1 LVEQGQHSSIANYW
15 TKIPE
20 IFLRIYGISTV
31 FKNCI
36 YLFHDFSKK
45 NLMEKHCTRDKTYIA
60 REKPHDRRWHT
71 IRNTK
76 SKSHE

>member
-1 LVEQGQHSSIANYW
+1 M
-15 TKIPE
+15 
-20 IFLRIYGISTV
+20 V

-36 YLFHDFSKK
+36 YLFHDISKK
-45 NLMEKHCTRDKTYIA
+45 PDGKHCTRDKTYIV

-76 SKSHE
+76 SKNY